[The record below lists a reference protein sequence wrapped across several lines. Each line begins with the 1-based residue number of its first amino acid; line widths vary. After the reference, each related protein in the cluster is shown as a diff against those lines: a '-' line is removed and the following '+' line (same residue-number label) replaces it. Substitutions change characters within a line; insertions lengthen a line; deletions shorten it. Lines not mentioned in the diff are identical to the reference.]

1 MIKKYL
7 FLVLI
12 IVSGNIFAQMQNDS
26 IIKKY
31 LEDQIYLTL
40 TYNILNNKPQ
50 NLSQNGFS
58 GSFAIGFIKDLP
70 MNSNRNIGFGLGIGY
85 SYGVFIQNMKILENS
100 NVVEIATDYSI
111 NRFRMHSVEVPI
123 EFRWRTS
130 TPSKYK
136 FWRVYGGVKLAYNFA
151 MSSKFKDDF
160 ETVDTKNIQEFNQ
173 FQSGLFVSAGY
184 STWNLYIYYGLT
196 PLFDELQLNNK
207 MLNLKEISIGLKF
220 YIM

>member
-1 MIKKYL
+1 MMKKYL
-7 FLVLI
+7 YLVI
-12 IVSGNIFAQMQNDS
+12 IVISGSIFAQTDNDS
-26 IIKKY
+26 INKKY
-31 LEDQIYLTL
+31 LEDQIYLSL

-70 MNSNRNIGFGLGIGY
+70 INSNRNIGFGLGVGY

-100 NVVEIATDYSI
+100 NVVEIATDYDV
-111 NRFRMHSVEVPI
+111 NRFRIHSIELPI

-130 TPSKYK
+130 TPTKYK

-151 MSSKFKDDF
+151 MSSKFKDVL
-160 ETVDTKNIQEFNQ
+160 ETVETTNIQQLNK
-173 FQSGLFVSAGY
+173 FQSGLFISAGY
-184 STWNLYIYYGLT
+184 STWNLYVYYGFT
-196 PLFDELQLNNK
+196 PLFDELQLNNEN
-207 MLNLKEISIGLKF
+207 LNLKEINIGLKF

>member
-1 MIKKYL
+1 
-7 FLVLI
+7 
-12 IVSGNIFAQMQNDS
+12 
-26 IIKKY
+26 
-31 LEDQIYLTL
+31 
-40 TYNILNNKPQ
+40 
-50 NLSQNGFS
+50 
-58 GSFAIGFIKDLP
+58 

-136 FWRVYGGVKLAYNFA
+136 FWRVYGGVKPAYNFA

>member
-1 MIKKYL
+1 
-7 FLVLI
+7 
-12 IVSGNIFAQMQNDS
+12 
-26 IIKKY
+26 
-31 LEDQIYLTL
+31 
-40 TYNILNNKPQ
+40 
-50 NLSQNGFS
+50 
-58 GSFAIGFIKDLP
+58 
-70 MNSNRNIGFGLGIGY
+70 
-85 SYGVFIQNMKILENS
+85 
-100 NVVEIATDYSI
+100 
-111 NRFRMHSVEVPI
+111 MHSVEVPI

-207 MLNLKEISIGLKF
+207 NLIHSIRSSTLLILVI
-220 YIM
+220 YLRNDENN

>member
-1 MIKKYL
+1 MMKKYL
-7 FLVLI
+7 FLVI
-12 IVSGNIFAQMQNDS
+12 IVISGNIFAQKDNDS
-26 IIKKY
+26 INKKY
-31 LEDQIYLTL
+31 LEDQIYLSL
-40 TYNILNNKPQ
+40 TYNILYNKPQ

-70 MNSNRNIGFGLGIGY
+70 INSNRNIGFGLGVGY

-100 NVVEIATDYSI
+100 NEVQIATDYDV
-111 NRFRMHSVEVPI
+111 NRFRIHSIEVPI

-130 TPSKYK
+130 TPTRYK

-151 MSSKFKDDF
+151 MSSKFSDDI
-160 ETVDTKNIQEFNQ
+160 EIVETKNIQELNK
-173 FQSGLFVSAGY
+173 FQSGLFISAGY

-196 PLFDELQLNNK
+196 PLFDELQLNNEN
-207 MLNLKEISIGLKF
+207 LNLKEINIGLKF

>member
-1 MIKKYL
+1 MMKKYL

-12 IVSGNIFAQMQNDS
+12 VISGNIFAQTDNDS
-26 IIKKY
+26 INKKY
-31 LEDQIYLTL
+31 LEDQIYLSL

-70 MNSNRNIGFGLGIGY
+70 INSNRNIGFGLGVGY

-100 NVVEIATDYSI
+100 NEVEIVTDYNV

-130 TPSKYK
+130 TPIKYK
-136 FWRVYGGVKLAYNFA
+136 FWRVYGGLKLAYNFE
-151 MSSKFKDDF
+151 MSSTFSDDL
-160 ETVDTKNIQEFNQ
+160 ETVETKNIQELNK
-173 FQSGLFVSAGY
+173 FQSGLFISAGY

-196 PLFDELQLNNK
+196 PLFDELQLNNEN
-207 MLNLKEISIGLKF
+207 LNLKEINIGLKF

>member
-26 IIKKY
+26 INKKY

>member
-1 MIKKYL
+1 
-7 FLVLI
+7 
-12 IVSGNIFAQMQNDS
+12 
-26 IIKKY
+26 
-31 LEDQIYLTL
+31 
-40 TYNILNNKPQ
+40 
-50 NLSQNGFS
+50 
-58 GSFAIGFIKDLP
+58 
-70 MNSNRNIGFGLGIGY
+70 
-85 SYGVFIQNMKILENS
+85 
-100 NVVEIATDYSI
+100 
-111 NRFRMHSVEVPI
+111 MHSVEVPI

>member
-1 MIKKYL
+1 MMKKYL

-12 IVSGNIFAQMQNDS
+12 VISGNIFAQTDNDS
-26 IIKKY
+26 INKKY
-31 LEDQIYLTL
+31 LEDQIYLSL

-70 MNSNRNIGFGLGIGY
+70 INSNRNIGFGLGVGY

-100 NVVEIATDYSI
+100 NVVEIVTDYNV

-130 TPSKYK
+130 TPIKYK
-136 FWRVYGGVKLAYNFA
+136 FWRVYGGVKLAYNYA
-151 MSSKFKDDF
+151 MSSKFSDDL
-160 ETVDTKNIQEFNQ
+160 ETVETKNIQELNK
-173 FQSGLFVSAGY
+173 FQSGLFISAGY
-184 STWNLYIYYGLT
+184 STWNLYIYFGLT
-196 PLFDELQLNNK
+196 PLFDELQLNNEN
-207 MLNLKEISIGLKF
+207 LNLKEINIGLKF